1 MAAPV
6 GWFRTKIDK
15 MFRGPRTAP
24 EGAWQPAYGIGEFG
38 SVFDIPRGDGFQRNL
53 SGPAL
58 ERNTIVAAIR
68 NAYGMSLGAAGWDY
82 IRRETDGSITII
94 ENSAISR
101 VLRYPNQYQTACDLI
116 MTILSSLIYYGN
128 AYVWAR
134 TRNDRNEITELVPLI
149 PHYKRA
155 VEFEGEIYY
164 DVTHERD
171 FFVRGDIDALVPVR
185 DVAHIKLS
193 THRDLLMGES
203 PLTDAAFTM
212 GLNSTLTGVST
223 AFISNMDR
231 PSGIISIQDTLTA
244 TQMSEL
250 RTKFSE
256 FSRGPNAGQ
265 TPILGGGAKWHPMTI
280 SAVDAEIIRL
290 YDLSVIDLCRIF
302 RIPVQLLG
310 QSDNG
315 TASSVETLINVW
327 RATGLLYFAETI
339 ERSLER
345 LFRLPPREEIRF
357 DLDNIA
363 RANRGELIEMLTKAV
378 QGGLYSPNEA
388 RAAVGR
394 GAVAFGDEPRL
405 QAQVVP
411 LSMAAV
417 TALQPAT
424 SAPAAPGAPGA
435 SPAPASD
442 APPAAKALTDEELDQ
457 LTYHALKK
465 AMEQANE

>member
-1 MAAPV
+1 MATPV
-6 GWFRTKIDK
+6 SWLRTRIDK
-15 MFRGPRTAP
+15 MFRGPRTGP
-24 EGAWQPAYGIGEFG
+24 EGSWQPAYGIGEFG
-38 SVFDIPRGDGFQRNL
+38 TTFEIPRGDGFQRNL

-68 NAYGMSLGAAGWDY
+68 NAYGMALGAAGWDY
-82 IRRETDGSITII
+82 IRREADGSITVM
-94 ENSAISR
+94 ENSAIAR

-128 AYVWAR
+128 AYLWAR
-134 TRNDRNEITELVPLI
+134 TRNNRNEITELVPLT
-149 PHYKRA
+149 PHHKRA
-155 VEFEGEIYY
+155 VEFEGEIFY

-171 FFVRGDIDALVPVR
+171 FFHKGDIEALVPAR
-185 DVAHIKLS
+185 DVAHIKLA
-193 THRDLLMGES
+193 THRELLMGES

-244 TQMSEL
+244 TQMQEL
-250 RTKFSE
+250 RAKFSE

-265 TPILGGGAKWHPMTI
+265 TPILGGGAKWQPMTI
-280 SAVDAEIIRL
+280 SAVDADIIRL

-310 QSDNG
+310 QADNG

-345 LFRLPPREEIRF
+345 LFELPAREEIRF
-357 DLDNIA
+357 DLGNIA
-363 RANRGELIEMLTKAV
+363 RANSAEQIDSLTKAV

-388 RAAVGR
+388 RAAVGK

-417 TALQPAT
+417 TAIQPAA
-424 SAPAAPGAPGA
+424 SAPAATSAPGA
-435 SPAPASD
+435 SPAAPAE
-442 APPAAKALTDEELDQ
+442 PAKALTDEEMDQ

-465 AMEQANE
+465 AMERTND